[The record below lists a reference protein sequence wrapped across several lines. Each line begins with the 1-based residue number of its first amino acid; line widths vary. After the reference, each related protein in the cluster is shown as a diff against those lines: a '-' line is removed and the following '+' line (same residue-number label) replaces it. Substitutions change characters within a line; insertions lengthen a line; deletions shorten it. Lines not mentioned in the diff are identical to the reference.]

1 MVEKRYDAVVIG
13 AGIGGLTAAAI
24 LSKNKIKTLVL
35 ENAPRV
41 GGCCSTYEKEG
52 YRFDYGAV
60 YLMNVEQTAFKM
72 VMDSVG
78 ITKSG
83 LNLIECNPLYTHK
96 WNETK
101 ELVVHRDIT
110 RYLGEIEKLFPQEKE
125 NVKRFIRDAKKVMDI
140 AMDYLMKGEKN
151 KLINLLNWKHSKMI
165 LKRGEW
171 ILDHY
176 FKTDSLKWSYGYYSW
191 LIGMPPH
198 RGSGTL
204 VMTPI
209 LDFNEGIY
217 YPKGG
222 MVQLPLAIKNIV
234 EKNRGKVACN
244 AKVKNILV
252 EDSRVKG
259 VELANGEIVDANI
272 IVSNANT
279 KDTYLKLIGK
289 KHLSSKF
296 YKKIEEL
303 KYSCS
308 AITFSYTFDERPPL
322 KAYNNEI
329 GLTMEESR
337 KAGENI
343 IKGRLPEKGPILL
356 CCPTLLDSSIA
367 PNHKHIINVA
377 APMPFRNDW
386 EKIKDKCLE
395 RVISQIKNCYPWFPK
410 KGKLKAVITPQDY
423 ANEILLPNGSI
434 FGLDHSLHQMGPFR
448 PANKSPI
455 EGLYVCGHSSKPSGG
470 LQFAALSGYNT
481 ANLIIEELNKKKRI
495 YKNG

>member
-1 MVEKRYDAVVIG
+1 MAEKRYDAIVIG

-24 LSKNKIKTLVL
+24 LAKNKIKTLVL

-72 VMDSVG
+72 IMNSLG
-78 ITKSG
+78 ITKPSLG
-83 LNLIECNPLYTHK
+83 LIGCDPLYTHK

-101 ELVVHRDIT
+101 ELVVHRNIT
-110 RYLGEIEKLFPQEKE
+110 NYLEEIEKLFPQEKE
-125 NVKRFIRDAKKVMDI
+125 NVKRFIKDAKKVMNI
-140 AMDYLMKGEKN
+140 VTDYLIKGK
-151 KLINLLNWKHSKMI
+151 KSKFINPMNWRLSKMI
-165 LKRGEW
+165 LKRGDW
-171 ILDHY
+171 VLDHY
-176 FKTDSLKWSYGYYSW
+176 FKIDPLKWSYGYYSW

-198 RGSGTL
+198 RGSGIL
-204 VMTPI
+204 VMTPMW
-209 LDFNEGIY
+209 DFNEGLY

-222 MVQLPLAIKNIV
+222 MIQLPLAIRNIV
-234 EKNRGKVACN
+234 EKNCGKVVCST
-244 AKVKNILV
+244 KVKNILV
-252 EDSRVKG
+252 EDNRVKG
-259 VELANGEIVDANI
+259 AELANGEIVNANI
-272 IVSNANT
+272 IVSNANA

-289 KHLSSKF
+289 EHLSNKF
-296 YKKIEEL
+296 YKKIKEL

-308 AITFSYTFDERPPL
+308 AIMFSYSFDERPPL

-337 KAGENI
+337 KTGEDI

-356 CCPTLLDSSIA
+356 CYPTLLDPSMA
-367 PNHKHIINVA
+367 PNHKHIINVV

-386 EKIKDKCLE
+386 EKVKDKCLE
-395 RVISQIKNCYPWFPK
+395 RIISQIENCYPWFSK

-434 FGLDHSLHQMGPFR
+434 FGLDHSLHQVGPFR

-455 EGLYVCGHSSKPSGG
+455 KGLYMCGHSSKPAGG

-481 ANLIIEELNKKKRI
+481 ANLIIKELNKKQK
-495 YKNG
+495 